1 MVTVY
6 SGQAA
11 AASGK
16 RTSPLPVNRESGAAL
31 ASGFLGEYPIH
42 SASAGRAEGHR
53 EGCAP
58 ACSYGR
64 LPGSL
69 SAPPEMPHRP
79 QPTGPLPVCGCGRRP
94 EGSWPSLAG
103 LHPYSLP
110 GHLPLPAPTCRLPP
124 GPGRGQ
130 GDHPPPC
137 GPPISTHPPLKR
149 CLAFPPSQ
157 RGQQGAG
164 CGGWTARVQGTEV
177 TAPAALGLKW
187 QSLLL
192 VRSAR
197 TSRSL

>member
-1 MVTVY
+1 MAMVTVY

-16 RTSPLPVNRESGAAL
+16 RTSPLPVNCESGAAL

-79 QPTGPLPVCGCGRRP
+79 QPAGPLPVR
-94 EGSWPSLAG
+94 
-103 LHPYSLP
+103 
-110 GHLPLPAPTCRLPP
+110 
-124 GPGRGQ
+124 
-130 GDHPPPC
+130 
-137 GPPISTHPPLKR
+137 
-149 CLAFPPSQ
+149 
-157 RGQQGAG
+157 G
-164 CGGWTARVQGTEV
+164 CGGRAGQRGAGPPLVASTLTHCPVIFRCPHPPADRPLVPGGGRETTLLCVVLPSPPTLLSNGAWLSPLSARSARCWVWRVDRLGPEV
-177 TAPAALGLKW
+177 TPPAALGLKW
-187 QSLLL
+187 QSL
-192 VRSAR
+192 
-197 TSRSL
+197 